1 MMKSAKFTATAAA
14 LVLSFGAV
22 ALADDYPSQPIEIF
36 VHSGPG
42 SGVDVLARTVANLL
56 ASDGLI
62 EQPIT
67 VQNKTGGG
75 GANAIVYATRQ
86 AGNPYSLW
94 VMANNFVTTKERGLP
109 PADFTP
115 VALLESEYQ
124 VLAVRSDTAFNSVR
138 DLVDAAKK
146 APGEVAL
153 GMGAYAN
160 PDHQATYQ
168 LAQHAGVEFNYV
180 LLQSGSQSVTA
191 LLAGDIDF
199 TFGDYV
205 ELEGHLKAGTV
216 RVLGVAAPERLSFM
230 PDVPTLKEQ
239 GFDVEQKTVR
249 GIALPTGVSADV
261 VAFWEDRLERMTKTE
276 AWRKYIDNGRKVASF
291 QKSIEFAATLK
302 EVAELEGPAITA
314 LREAQ

>member
-1 MMKSAKFTATAAA
+1 MIMPVKYIAAGLA
-14 LVLSFGAV
+14 LALSLGGP
-22 ALADDYPSQPIEIF
+22 ALADDYPSRPIEIF

-42 SGVDVLARTVANLL
+42 SGVDVLARTMAHVLD
-56 ASDGLI
+56 SEGLVK
-62 EQPIT
+62 QPIT

-75 GANAIVYATRQ
+75 GANAIIYATHQ
-86 AGNPYSLW
+86 EGNPYSLW
-94 VMANNFVTTKERGLP
+94 IMANNFVTTKERGLP
-109 PADFTP
+109 PAKFLP
-115 VALLESEYQ
+115 VALLETEYQ
-124 VLAVRSDTAFNSVR
+124 VLAVRADSAFHSVQ

-146 APGEVAL
+146 APGEIAL
-153 GMGAYAN
+153 GIGAFAN

-168 LAQHAGVEFNYV
+168 LAQQAGVNFNYV

-191 LLAGDIDF
+191 LLAGDVDF

-216 RVLGVAAPERLSFM
+216 RALGVSAPERLSFM

-249 GIALPTGVSADV
+249 GVALPAGVSPDV

-276 AWRKYIDNGRKVASF
+276 AWAKYIENGRKVASF
-291 QKSIEFAATLK
+291 EKSAGFTATLK
-302 EVAELEGPAITA
+302 AVAETEGPMITA
-314 LREAQ
+314 LRKGP